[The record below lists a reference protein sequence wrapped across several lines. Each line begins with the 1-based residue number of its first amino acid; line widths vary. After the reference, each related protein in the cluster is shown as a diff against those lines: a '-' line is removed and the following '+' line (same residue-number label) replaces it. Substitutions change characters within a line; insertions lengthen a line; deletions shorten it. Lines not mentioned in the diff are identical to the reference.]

1 MKQKQ
6 YFKKRYFDKAV
17 QFCLHTFCLCAG
29 LLLFSGLPS
38 VTAHAADCQGVTVY
52 SSNNSLGAVSC
63 SLNGA
68 SFSHYT
74 YAQSTDYVTV
84 GAVPV
89 NKNYNFINWTD
100 NGIVVSTSSS
110 YSFSVGSRNHVL
122 VAHFDSKPEFKH
134 KRYDSDKDITSIT
147 RNTNACEFASGYKI
161 DGLTVNSSLV
171 PLDDET
177 QAALTQLTGG
187 NFAAAFQINLTFGYA
202 GTPKQ
207 TLDHKTRLVAKL
219 PTPVQG
225 TCRIVSLSD
234 AAPVVSEDLDSTA
247 DTVTFETNSSG
258 LYAITCIPAGT
269 AVPPIAVSQPVSQ
282 PVTLPA
288 LNPAPV
294 QITLPEATASDAQT
308 QPAAADVQPAAPSTA
323 ITQPVIPTAPAAP
336 VTQQQYQESVINI
349 LRYQLQ
355 QAGLTPA
362 A

>member
-1 MKQKQ
+1 MKQ
-6 YFKKRYFDKAV
+6 YFDKAIH
-17 QFCLHTFCLCAG
+17 FFLHTFCLCAG

-38 VTAHAADCQGVTVY
+38 TTAHAADCQGVTVY

-161 DGLTVNSSLV
+161 DGLTVNTSLV

-187 NFAAAFQINLTFGYA
+187 NFAAAFQINFTFGYA

-225 TCRIVSLSD
+225 TCRIVSLSS
-234 AAPVVSEDLDSTA
+234 AAPVVSEDLDNAA

-258 LYAITCIPAGT
+258 LYAVTCIPAGA

-282 PVTLPA
+282 PVIPA
-288 LNPAPV
+288 
-294 QITLPEATASDAQT
+294 
-308 QPAAADVQPAAPSTA
+308 
-323 ITQPVIPTAPAAP
+323 APAAP

>member
-1 MKQKQ
+1 MKQ
-6 YFKKRYFDKAV
+6 YFDKAIH
-17 QFCLHTFCLCAG
+17 FFLHTFCLCAG

-38 VTAHAADCQGVTVY
+38 TTAHAADCQGVTVY

-161 DGLTVNSSLV
+161 DGLTVNTSLV

-187 NFAAAFQINLTFGYA
+187 NFAAAFQINFTFGYA

-225 TCRIVSLSD
+225 ICRIVSLSS
-234 AAPVVSEDLDSTA
+234 AAPVVSEDLDNAA

-258 LYAITCIPAGT
+258 LYAVTCIPAGT
-269 AVPPIAVSQPVSQ
+269 AIPPIAVSQPVSQ
-282 PVTLPA
+282 PVIPA
-288 LNPAPV
+288 
-294 QITLPEATASDAQT
+294 
-308 QPAAADVQPAAPSTA
+308 
-323 ITQPVIPTAPAAP
+323 APAAP

>member
-1 MKQKQ
+1 MKQ
-6 YFKKRYFDKAV
+6 YFDKAIH
-17 QFCLHTFCLCAG
+17 FFLHTFCLCAG

-38 VTAHAADCQGVTVY
+38 TTAHAADCQGVTVY

-161 DGLTVNSSLV
+161 DGLTVNTSLV

-187 NFAAAFQINLTFGYA
+187 NFAAAFQINFTFGYA

-225 TCRIVSLSD
+225 TCRIVSLSS
-234 AAPVVSEDLDSTA
+234 AAPVVSEDLDNAA

-258 LYAITCIPAGT
+258 LYAVTCIPTGA

-282 PVTLPA
+282 PVI
-288 LNPAPV
+288 PV
-294 QITLPEATASDAQT
+294 
-308 QPAAADVQPAAPSTA
+308 
-323 ITQPVIPTAPAAP
+323 APAAP